1 MSTGANGIERAK
13 MDSDRPS
20 LSVGTLNT
28 DLETCLHAAIDSMAS
43 GLVIYDQFSRL
54 VFANARYCELYGLEV
69 TSGEGD
75 DKNSDDGANR
85 LTAGMHITEVI
96 RRQGDAMNLPE
107 SEVDDYLE
115 AALSRGGDA
124 WRSTKRVFAD
134 GRTVMVTR
142 RTMRDGHYVATHE
155 DITER
160 IESEIQI
167 RFMAN
172 HDALTKLPNR
182 GQFMDRLDSAMH
194 RVRRGD
200 QIALLMLDLDR
211 FKHINDTHG
220 HAIGDQLLVEVARR
234 LQDTVR
240 DTDLVARLGGDEF
253 AIIQV
258 PAPSHGDAERL
269 AQRLLEALSHPFI
282 FGNLNLMM
290 GTSIGISIANS
301 ENCDPAEV
309 MLQSDAA
316 LYKAKSDGRSVCRF
330 FEEHLNAEIQ
340 GRARIEKQMRQALV
354 KNGFEVHYQPI
365 VNVDRNRVETCEALL
380 RMRDDNGALIPPN
393 MFVPIAEESG
403 LIVLIGEWVLRQ
415 ACFDAADWPE
425 HMSVAVNIS
434 PLQFRAGSLLEIIEA
449 ALVDSGLPP
458 NRLEIEITE
467 SLLLDTSLDI
477 ISILHA
483 LRQKGIRIAMD
494 DFGTGYSSLKYL
506 TSFPF
511 DKIKIDRSF
520 VTGLPDATQ
529 QLAVLRAVAS
539 LGCSLGIKT
548 TVEGVE
554 TIEQLDIARNE
565 QCSDVQGF
573 YFARPTPIAG
583 LHTAIE
589 VCEALAVEAESR
601 LVPQDAIA
609 YP

>member
-1 MSTGANGIERAK
+1 MSTGANSGRNDIA
-13 MDSDRPS
+13 DSGS
-20 LSVGTLNT
+20 QNLSVGTLST
-28 DLETCLHAAIDSMAS
+28 ELENCLHTTIDSMAH

-54 VFANARYCELYGLEV
+54 VFANARYCQLYSLEV
-69 TSGEGD
+69 AVDEPSRD
-75 DKNSDDGANR
+75 NV

-96 RRQGDAMNLPE
+96 RRQGDAMNLPD
-107 SEVDDYLE
+107 SEVEEYLQ
-115 AALSRGGDA
+115 AALSRGNDI
-124 WRSTKRVFAD
+124 WRSTTRVLAD
-134 GRTVMVTR
+134 GRTILVTR
-142 RTMRDGHYVATHE
+142 RTMRGGFYVSVHE
-155 DITER
+155 DISER
-160 IESEIQI
+160 IESETRI

-172 HDALTKLPNR
+172 HDALTELPNR
-182 GQFMDRLDSAMH
+182 AQFMDRLDDAMH

-200 QIALLMLDLDR
+200 QVALHMLDLDR

-220 HAIGDQLLVEVARR
+220 HAVGDKLLVEVAHR
-234 LQDTVR
+234 LQETVR

-282 FGNLNLMM
+282 FGNLNLMV
-290 GTSIGISIANS
+290 GTSIGISVANT
-301 ENCDPAEV
+301 ENSDAAEV

-316 LYKAKSDGRSVCRF
+316 LYKAKSDGRSVFRF

-354 KNGFEVHYQPI
+354 KNGFEIHYQPI
-365 VNVDRNRVETCEALL
+365 VNVARSRVETCEALL
-380 RMRDDNGALIPPN
+380 RMRDDKGTLVPPN

-415 ACFDAADWPE
+415 ACIDAAKWPE
-425 HMSVAVNIS
+425 HISVAVNIS
-434 PLQFRAGSLLEIIEA
+434 PLQFKTGSLLETIES
-449 ALVDSGLPP
+449 ALSDSGLPP
-458 NRLEIEITE
+458 NRLEVEITE

-477 ISILHA
+477 LAILHT
-483 LRQKGIRIAMD
+483 LRDKGVRIAMD

-520 VTGLPDATQ
+520 VIGLPDATQ

-539 LGCSLGIKT
+539 LGSSLGIKT

-554 TIEQLDIARNE
+554 TIQQLDIARDE
-565 QCSDVQGF
+565 RCSDVQGF
-573 YFARPTPIAG
+573 YFARPTPVAD
-583 LHTAIE
+583 LLATIE
-589 VCEALAVEAESR
+589 TCEALAVDAEAQSTR
-601 LVPQDAIA
+601 HRATA
-609 YP
+609 